1 MLTAAA
7 AGAVIDPE
15 LPALLNGDYD
25 GDTYADFARLTPE
38 ALMAAHP
45 QLQLQLGGYVVQTVW
60 FTLRRR
66 QRAGAATVYTL
77 LFKYKCVFY

>member
-1 MLTAAA
+1 
-7 AGAVIDPE
+7 
-15 LPALLNGDYD
+15 
-25 GDTYADFARLTPE
+25 
-38 ALMAAHP
+38 MAAHP